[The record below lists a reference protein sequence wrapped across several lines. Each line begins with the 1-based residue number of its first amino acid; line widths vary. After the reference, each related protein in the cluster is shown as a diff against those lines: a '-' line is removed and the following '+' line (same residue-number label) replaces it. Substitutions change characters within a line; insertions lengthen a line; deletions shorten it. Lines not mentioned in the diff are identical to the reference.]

1 MAEFYKIR
9 RDLVFKTIFGNKK
22 NWDLLKILIEEVIHE
37 EVEIERILLT
47 ELNNDK
53 VKIRRKILDVVVKTR
68 HDKINIEINSS
79 NYNYFK
85 RRNAAFVFKLYSDS
99 IDTGESYNDMDRI
112 IQINLSVEQ
121 KDAPHFPLI
130 GEYTL
135 HDKKLNRDYIDNFKI
150 YEINITEMARLC
162 YNGKKEMCL
171 LGMLDMS
178 QKELENINGDK
189 HMAKL
194 KNEAIKV
201 NNDDEIIKFINKS
214 INDVKLLVPKIN
226 PCKIIIDYGGAN
238 AAKALHVGHMRSANI
253 GEGLNRL
260 ARIFG
265 NEVIS
270 DVHLGDLGRQ
280 SGMLISEIK
289 KRNPELCFFDK
300 DYKGEY
306 PKLDITSKMLG
317 EYYSIASM
325 SAKEDEKRM
334 EEVREI
340 TSLVESGYPPHLNLW
355 KQIVE
360 VSSKDIKNTYLL
372 LNTRFD
378 LWEGEMDSIKYTDK
392 VLEYVKDYMYP
403 SEGAMVVDVKEEGDK
418 LDIPPMIIINRN
430 GATNYNQYYV

>member
-53 VKIRRKILDVVVKTR
+53 VRIRRKVLDVVVKTR

-135 HDKKLNRDYIDNFKI
+135 HDKKLNKDYIDNFKI

-201 NNDDEIIKFINKS
+201 NNDDEIIK
-214 INDVKLLVPKIN
+214 LL
-226 PCKIIIDYGGAN
+226 
-238 AAKALHVGHMRSANI
+238 
-253 GEGLNRL
+253 
-260 ARIFG
+260 
-265 NEVIS
+265 S
-270 DVHLGDLGRQ
+270 D
-280 SGMLISEIK
+280 
-289 KRNPELCFFDK
+289 
-300 DYKGEY
+300 
-306 PKLDITSKMLG
+306 
-317 EYYSIASM
+317 
-325 SAKEDEKRM
+325 EDEERLYINTLK
-334 EEVREI
+334 EI
-340 TSLVESGYPPHLNLW
+340 G
-355 KQIVE
+355 
-360 VSSKDIKNTYLL
+360 
-372 LNTRFD
+372 
-378 LWEGEMDSIKYTDK
+378 
-392 VLEYVKDYMYP
+392 
-403 SEGAMVVDVKEEGDK
+403 KEEGIK
-418 LDIPPMIIINRN
+418 EGIEKGI
-430 GATNYNQYYV
+430 ATNTIEMVKKMLQENIDISTISRVSGLSKEEIEDIKTNNK